1 MHRYYALYAPAGF
14 DLWISGYASTNSGM
28 EAASRLTFPPSLQPP
43 NDGEVELR
51 RGWVFFSCLLASAGG
66 GGVANGTPIFLVL
79 LLELNDY
86 RYDTKDINLK

>member
-1 MHRYYALYAPAGF
+1 
-14 DLWISGYASTNSGM
+14 
-28 EAASRLTFPPSLQPP
+28 
-43 NDGEVELR
+43 
-51 RGWVFFSCLLASAGG
+51 LLASAGG